1 MGEKRLNQSI
11 EEIAASFLD
20 ENKLKSFLDFYHFLK
35 KNKIG
40 KAKTGRTGINKWTI
54 IYKNKKIGHFN
65 FDKNSWSIDYFDLF
79 NRNNWLEECEKYLSV
94 EMKIF
99 ILSNINTTSNC
110 CVNKKCWSVE
120 NKIILGKLFTGR
132 VCACRPIE
140 VFNPNGKTLEY
151 AKELVLVGQNIITEI
166 TESSVK

>member
-1 MGEKRLNQSI
+1 MGEQRLNKNI

-20 ENKLKSFLDFYHFLK
+20 ENKLKTFLDFYDFLK

-40 KAKTGRTGINKWTI
+40 NAKTGRTGISKWTI
-54 IYKNKKIGHFN
+54 VYKNKKIGHFN
-65 FDKNSWSIDYFDLF
+65 FYRNSWSIDYFDLF
-79 NRNNWLEECEKYLSV
+79 NRNNWFAKCEKYLSV
-94 EMKIF
+94 EMKNF

-151 AKELVLVGQNIITEI
+151 AKGLVLAGQNIITEI
-166 TESSVK
+166 T